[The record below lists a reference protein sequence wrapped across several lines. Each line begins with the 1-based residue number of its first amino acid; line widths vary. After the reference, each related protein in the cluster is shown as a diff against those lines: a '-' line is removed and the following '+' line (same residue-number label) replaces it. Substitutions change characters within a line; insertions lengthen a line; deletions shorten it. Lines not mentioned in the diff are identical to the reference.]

1 MKEVKILRN
10 KIDMEEQTAKKA
22 VQNYLIDTLN
32 MKSEDAEDFIELLDK
47 WLTWRELKEDV
58 GS

>member
-1 MKEVKILRN
+1 
-10 KIDMEEQTAKKA
+10 MEEQTAKKA